1 MPMSNK
7 NQLTL
12 LVAVLLCLG
21 IGITLYKV
29 LFLGFALSPSER
41 ATVWTLETEIS
52 FVADRGP
59 VEVSLNLPD
68 NLKDLVVVDVVDNNP
83 GYTYFV
89 KEVDGVRRGIW
100 LNDNA
105 AGPQKIYQR
114 LNVYRLDTKA
124 KGGRDVDPSEIA
136 SKVMPLSGAAEML
149 ADSLIISAGEKGL
162 DSLSMARELL
172 RLLNAPENN
181 TMASSLLEMKDD
193 FGGPLELA
201 RSLLL
206 HAGVNSRVVR
216 GVFLNETA
224 QRNTVKSYLEVRN
237 DNKWFMLDPLVAEIV
252 NFDDF
257 LLWQVNAESLLEVVG
272 GHDSN
277 VSFSS
282 VEDSVKANRVAIE
295 SEFGK
300 TPLVDFSIY
309 SLPVH
314 AQNSFKLLLL
324 IPLGALVVVIMRNL
338 VGIRTSGTFLPIL
351 IALTFLQTSLLVGLA
366 LFVLIVALG
375 LVLRSYLNRLNLL
388 LVPRISA
395 VLVFVIVIYLAISVI
410 SHKMGSDIGLL
421 VTFFPMIII
430 SWTIERMS
438 ILWEEEGFYEVFIQ
452 GGGSL
457 LTASLIYLVISNRL
471 VGHLTYSFP
480 ELLLVVLV
488 IILMLGSYSGYRL
501 SELRRF
507 EPMGRE

>member
-1 MPMSNK
+1 MLMN
-7 NQLTL
+7 NRTQLIL

-21 IGITLYKV
+21 VGITIYKV
-29 LFLGFALSPSER
+29 VFLGFALSPEER
-41 ATVWTLETEIS
+41 ESVWTVEAEIS
-52 FVADRGP
+52 FLADGGP
-59 VEVSLNLPD
+59 VEVSLNHPD
-68 NLKDLVVVDVVDNNP
+68 NLNDLAVVDIVDENH
-83 GYTYFV
+83 GYGYLV
-89 KEVDGVRRGIW
+89 KEVDGVRRSIW
-100 LNDNA
+100 TRKDA
-105 AGPQKIYQR
+105 RGPQKIYQR
-114 LNVYRLDTKA
+114 LNVYRLGDARNHQAEPAEKA
-124 KGGRDVDPSEIA
+124 PVIL
-136 SKVMPLSGAAEML
+136 PLSGSARML
-149 ADSLIISAGEKGL
+149 ADSMLENAQEKGW
-162 DSLSMARELL
+162 DDLSMAQELI

-181 TMASSLLEMKDD
+181 TRASTLLEMKDD

-201 RSLLL
+201 RSLLHHL
-206 HAGVNSRVVR
+206 HVKSRVVR
-216 GVFLNETA
+216 GVFLNETGA
-224 QRNTVKSYLEVRN
+224 RNKVKSYLEVR
-237 DNKWFMLDPLVAEIV
+237 DDGRWVMLDPLVAEV
-252 NFDDF
+252 VDSDAF
-257 LLWQVNAESLLEVVG
+257 LLWQVNDESLLEVVG
-272 GHDSN
+272 GRDSA

-282 VEDSVKANRVAIE
+282 VENSVKTNRVAIE
-295 SEFGK
+295 SELGK

-309 SLPVH
+309 GLPVH

-351 IALTFLQTSLLVGLA
+351 IAMTFLQTSLLVGLA

-395 VLVFVIVIYLAISVI
+395 VLVFVIVIYLGISVV

-438 ILWEEEGFYEVFIQ
+438 ILWEEEGFREVFIQ

-480 ELLLVVLV
+480 ELLLVVLA
-488 IILMLGSYSGYRL
+488 IILMVGSYSGYRL

-507 EPMGRE
+507 EPLGRE